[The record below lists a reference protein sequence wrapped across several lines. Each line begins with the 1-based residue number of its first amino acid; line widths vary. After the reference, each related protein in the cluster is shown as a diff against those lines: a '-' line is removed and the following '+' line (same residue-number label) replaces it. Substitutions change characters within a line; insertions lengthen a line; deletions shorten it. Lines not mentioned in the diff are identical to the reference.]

1 MWRALLLATGVTLI
15 MLGAQCALL
24 DHFTLRP
31 PAPTGA
37 PSQQL
42 APQGEVITPPAWASA
57 MLLLGGSVV
66 VLGSWKV
73 NSRRDLLQDTAQGAK
88 DDHDDLDHAAEK
100 LAALVESEMVS
111 NEEPDQDLDGFF
123 DEEDFFDDDGD
134 DPPEFD

>member
-1 MWRALLLATGVTLI
+1 
-15 MLGAQCALL
+15 
-24 DHFTLRP
+24 
-31 PAPTGA
+31 
-37 PSQQL
+37 
-42 APQGEVITPPAWASA
+42 

-88 DDHDDLDHAAEK
+88 DDHDNLDHAAEK
-100 LAALVESEMVS
+100 MAALVESEMVS